1 MSDDLLYTR
10 CPVPT
15 ATGIAAGLG
24 WLDGARSLQ
33 DGAIGTALRGE
44 HFTHDLTTL
53 IREGGNVPALWAKAR
68 GADTR
73 LIGLTWIDERQ
84 AIVVRPGEG
93 PWAGLA
99 GRRVAV
105 PRRPA
110 EKIDFWRA
118 MALAGFAGALRL
130 EDETLGAVE
139 LVDITSEPNGRGP
152 DGFAPEVEAVAEGRA
167 DAAYVK
173 GAPGLEAAT
182 RAGLVIGLDLDD
194 VPDRTIRVNNGT
206 PRPIT
211 VHAQLLQE
219 RPEDVTR
226 FLTTLLRAA
235 DWAAESPGEVAGAL
249 ARETYADEAYVSG
262 AYRND
267 FHRSLHLS
275 LSDARLALLERQKD
289 FLYANGFLE
298 ADVDVAAWA
307 DHTILAAAREQR
319 VAATAKELIQS
330 NGQ

>member
-1 MSDDLLYTR
+1 MSDLFYTR

-73 LIGLTWIDERQ
+73 LIGLTWIEERQ
-84 AIVVRPGEG
+84 AIVARPGEA
-93 PWAGLA
+93 PFAGLA

-110 EKIDFWRA
+110 ERIDFWRA

-130 EDETLGAVE
+130 EDETLDAVAM
-139 LVDITSEPNGRGP
+139 VDIEATPNGRGP
-152 DGFAPEVEAVAEGRA
+152 DGFAPEVAAVAEGRA
-167 DAAYVK
+167 DFAYVK
-173 GAPGLEAAT
+173 GAPGLEAAS
-182 RAGLVIGLDLDD
+182 RAGLVIALDLDD
-194 VPDRTIRVNNGT
+194 VPDRAIRVNNGT

-211 VHAQLLQE
+211 VHAQLLEE
-219 RPEDVTR
+219 RPDDVVA
-226 FLTTLLRAA
+226 FVATLLRAA
-235 DWAAESPGEVAGAL
+235 GWAAENPAEVAGAL
-249 ARETYADEAYVSG
+249 ARETYADEAYISS
-262 AYRND
+262 AYRNG

-275 LSDARLALLERQKD
+275 LSDARLELLERQKD
-289 FLYANGFLE
+289 FLHATGFLE

-307 DHTILAAAREQR
+307 DHTILN
-319 VAATAKELIQS
+319 AATAKELI
-330 NGQ
+330 

>member
-1 MSDDLLYTR
+1 MSVTTGELFYTR

-24 WLDGARSLQ
+24 WLEGARSLQ
-33 DGAIGTALRGE
+33 DGAVGTALRGE
-44 HFTHDLTTL
+44 HFTHELTTL

-73 LIGLTWIDERQ
+73 LIGLTWIEERQ
-84 AIVVRPGEG
+84 AIVVRPQD
-93 PWAGLA
+93 ATASLTLA
-99 GRRVAV
+99 GRRIAV
-105 PRRPA
+105 PRRPK
-110 EKIDFWRA
+110 EQIDFWRA

-130 EDETLGAVE
+130 EDRTLGAVE

-152 DGFAPEVEAVAEGRA
+152 DGFAPEVEAVADGRA

-173 GAPGLEAAT
+173 GAPGLEAAS
-182 RAGLVIGLDLDD
+182 RAGLVIGRDLDD
-194 VPDRTIRVNNGT
+194 VPDPTIRVNNGT

-211 VHAQLLQE
+211 VHAQLLEE
-219 RPEDVTR
+219 RPDDVVA
-226 FLTTLLRAA
+226 FVGTLLRAA
-235 DWAAESPGEVAGAL
+235 DWAAENPGEVAGAL
-249 ARETYADEAYVSG
+249 ARETYADESYISG
-262 AYRND
+262 AYRNG

-307 DHTILAAAREQR
+307 DHTILDAAREQR
-319 VAATAKELIQS
+319 VAATAKELI
-330 NGQ
+330 

>member
-1 MSDDLLYTR
+1 MSDELFYTR

-33 DGAIGTALRGE
+33 DGAAGTALRGE

-53 IREGGNVPALWAKAR
+53 IREGGNVPALWARAR

-73 LIGLTWIDERQ
+73 LIGLTWIEERQ
-84 AIVVRPGEG
+84 AIVVRPGDEA
-93 PWAGLA
+93 PAGAVRLA

-105 PRRPA
+105 PLRPA
-110 EKIDFWRA
+110 ERIDFWRA

-139 LVDITSEPNGRGP
+139 LVDVVSESNGRGP
-152 DGFAPEVEAVAEGRA
+152 EGFAPEVAAVADGRA

-182 RAGLVIGLDLDD
+182 RAGLAIALDLDD
-194 VPDRTIRVNNGT
+194 VPDPTIRVNNGT

-211 VHAQLLQE
+211 VHAQLLEE
-219 RPEDVTR
+219 RPEDVVG
-226 FLTTLLRAA
+226 FVATLLRAA
-235 DWAAESPGEVAGAL
+235 DWAAEHPEDVAGAL
-249 ARETYADEAYVSG
+249 ARETYADEAYVAG
-262 AYRND
+262 AYRNG

-319 VAATAKELIQS
+319 AAATAKELI
-330 NGQ
+330 

>member
-1 MSDDLLYTR
+1 MADLWYTR

-24 WLDGARSLQ
+24 WLGDARSLQ
-33 DGAIGTALRGE
+33 DGAVGTALRGE
-44 HFTHDLTTL
+44 HFTHELTSL
-53 IREGGNVPALWAKAR
+53 IREGGNVPALWARSR

-84 AIVVRPGEG
+84 AIVVRPDAA
-93 PWAGLA
+93 PVARLS

-105 PRRPA
+105 PLRPA

-130 EDETLGAVE
+130 EDATLGDVA
-139 LVDITSEPNGRGP
+139 LVDVEATATGRGP
-152 DGFAPEVEAVAEGRA
+152 DGFAPEVAAVAEGRA

-182 RAGLVIGLDLDD
+182 RAGLVIGIDLDD
-194 VPDRTIRVNNGT
+194 VPDRTIRINNGT

-211 VHAQLLQE
+211 VHAALLDE
-219 RPEDVTR
+219 RPDDVVA
-226 FLTTLLRAA
+226 FVATLLRAA
-235 DWAAESPGEVAGAL
+235 DWAAENPDAVAGAL
-249 ARETYADEAYVSG
+249 ARETYADEAYISG

-267 FHRSLHLS
+267 FHRSLHLD
-275 LSDARLALLERQKD
+275 LSDERLALLERQKD

-298 ADVDVAAWA
+298 ADVDVPAWV
-307 DHTILAAAREQR
+307 DHTILNAARER
-319 VAATAKELIQS
+319 RTKEL
-330 NGQ
+330 NHVL

>member
-1 MSDDLLYTR
+1 MSDDLFYTR

-33 DGAIGTALRGE
+33 DGAVGTALRGE

-73 LIGLTWIDERQ
+73 LIGLTWIEERQ
-84 AIVVRPGEG
+84 AIVVRPGEAA

-105 PRRPA
+105 PLRAA
-110 EKIDFWRA
+110 ERIDFWRA

-139 LVDITSEPNGRGP
+139 LVDIAAEVNGRGP
-152 DGFAPEVEAVAEGRA
+152 DGFAPEVAAVADGRA

-211 VHAQLLQE
+211 VHAALLEE
-219 RPEDVTR
+219 RPEDVVR
-226 FLTTLLRAA
+226 FVATLLRAA
-235 DWAAESPGEVAGAL
+235 DWAAENPGEVAGAL
-249 ARETYADEAYVSG
+249 ARETHADEAYVSG
-262 AYRND
+262 AYRNG

-275 LSDARLALLERQKD
+275 LSDARLELLERQKD

-307 DHTILAAAREQR
+307 DHAILN
-319 VAATAKELIQS
+319 AATAKELI
-330 NGQ
+330 

>member
-1 MSDDLLYTR
+1 MSDLFYTR

-33 DGAIGTALRGE
+33 DAAAGTALRGE

-53 IREGGNVPALWAKAR
+53 IREGGNVPALWARAR

-73 LIGLTWIDERQ
+73 LIGLTWIEERQ
-84 AIVVRPGEG
+84 AIVVRPEDAPSDTG
-93 PWAGLA
+93 AFRLA

-105 PRRPA
+105 PLRAA
-110 EKIDFWRA
+110 ERIDFWRA
-118 MALAGFAGALRL
+118 MALAGFAGALAL
-130 EDETLGAVE
+130 EDQTLGAVE
-139 LVDITSEPNGRGP
+139 LVDIAAQANGRGP
-152 DGFAPEVEAVAEGRA
+152 GGFAPEVAAVADGRA

-182 RAGLVIGLDLDD
+182 RAGLAIALDLDD

-211 VHAQLLQE
+211 VHAQLLE
-219 RPEDVTR
+219 DRPEDVVA
-226 FLTTLLRAA
+226 FVATLLRAA
-235 DWAAESPGEVAGAL
+235 DWAAEHPGEVAGAL

-275 LSDARLALLERQKD
+275 LSDARLELLERQKD

-307 DHTILAAAREQR
+307 DHTILN
-319 VAATAKELIQS
+319 AATAKELI
-330 NGQ
+330 